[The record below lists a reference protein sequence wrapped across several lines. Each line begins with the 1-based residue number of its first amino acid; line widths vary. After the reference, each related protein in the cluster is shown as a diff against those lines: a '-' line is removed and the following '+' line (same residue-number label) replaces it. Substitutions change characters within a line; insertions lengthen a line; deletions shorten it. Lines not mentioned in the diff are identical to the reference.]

1 VDSPPR
7 LAGLYSNRSTCFR
20 CQAGSILAITAQT
33 VIERD
38 NLFRGLPKTTLE
50 RIAAL
55 GRRRVYEEGA
65 VIFMRG
71 DPGDSLCG
79 VVSGRVRIS
88 ASRAGGKEV
97 FLNIIGPGDSFGE
110 IALLDGMPR
119 TATATAMTRTEL
131 SIIKRDQF
139 VSLLGAEPQLAGHLI
154 KLLCTR
160 VRWTA
165 QLMEDSAL
173 LSVPARIAKRLLSL
187 AELHGRETTL
197 GIKLAI
203 SQEELAQFLSVSRQ
217 IVNQHLQTWKSKG
230 WLQLGRGNVTVCNT
244 RSLEALIR
252 ES

>member
-1 VDSPPR
+1 MP
-7 LAGLYSNRSTCFR
+7 
-20 CQAGSILAITAQT
+20 ITAKT

-38 NLFRGLPKTTLE
+38 NLFRGLPKATLE

-55 GRRRVYEEGA
+55 GRRRAYEEGA

-71 DPGDSLCG
+71 DAGDSLCG

-88 ASRAGGKEV
+88 ASRPGGKEV

-119 TATATAMTRTEL
+119 TATATAMMRTEL
-131 SIIKRDQF
+131 SIIQREQF
-139 VSLLGAEPQLAGHLI
+139 VSLLASEPKLAGHLI

-187 AELHGRETTL
+187 AELHGRSTVD

-203 SQEELAQFLSVSRQ
+203 SQEELAQFLGVSRQ
-217 IVNQHLQTWKSKG
+217 IVNQHLQTWKSNG
-230 WLQLGRGNVTVCNT
+230 WIQLGRGSVTVGNVSC
-244 RSLEALIR
+244 LEALIR

>member
-1 VDSPPR
+1 M
-7 LAGLYSNRSTCFR
+7 
-20 CQAGSILAITAQT
+20 AITAKT
-33 VIERD
+33 IIERD
-38 NLFRGLPKTTLE
+38 NLFRGLPKNTLD

-55 GRRRVYEEGA
+55 GRRRVYEERA

-88 ASRAGGKEV
+88 ASRPGGKEV
-97 FLNIIGPGDSFGE
+97 FLNIIAPGDSFGE

-119 TATATAMTRTEL
+119 TADATAMMRTEL
-131 SIIKRDQF
+131 SIIQRDQF
-139 VSLLGAEPQLAGHLI
+139 LALLGSEPQLARHLI

-165 QLMEDSAL
+165 QIMEDSAL
-173 LSVPARIAKRLLSL
+173 LNVPAKIAKRLLSL
-187 AELHGRETTL
+187 ADLHGRATAD
-197 GIKLAI
+197 GIKLKI

-217 IVNQHLQTWKSKG
+217 IVNQYLQTWKAKD
-230 WLQLGRGNVTVCNT
+230 WIEVGRGSVTVRNT
-244 RSLEALIR
+244 RSLDALIR